1 MDTAMDYNL
10 VKHMHM
16 GMAYLSITFFIFRSI
31 LSVRES
37 ALLQH
42 KLIKIL
48 PHIIDTFLLLFAG
61 HLMMTIQ
68 QYPFADGWLTAK
80 LFALIAYIVVGTI
93 AIKRGKTATIRL
105 WASVAAVVIF
115 TYIYGVAKSHNTLS
129 WLALA

>member
-1 MDTAMDYNL
+1 
-10 VKHMHM
+10 MHM
-16 GMAYLSITFFIFRSI
+16 GMAYLSITLFIFRSI

-42 KLIKIL
+42 KLLKIL
-48 PHIIDTFLLLFAG
+48 PHVIDTFLLLFAG

-68 QYPFADGWLTAK
+68 QYPFVDGWLTAK
-80 LFALIAYIVVGTI
+80 VIALIAYVLVGTI

-105 WASVAAVVIF
+105 WASLAAVIIF
-115 TYIYGVAKSHNTLS
+115 AYIFGVAKSHNVMS

>member
-1 MDTAMDYNL
+1 MDYNF

-16 GMAYLSITFFIFRSI
+16 GMAYLSITLFIFRSI

-42 KLIKIL
+42 KLLKIL
-48 PHIIDTFLLLFAG
+48 PHVIDTFLLLFAG

-68 QYPFADGWLTAK
+68 QYPFVDGWLTAK
-80 LFALIAYIVVGTI
+80 LIALIAYILVGTI

-105 WASVAAVVIF
+105 WASIGSVAIF
-115 TYIYGVAKSHNTLS
+115 AYIFGVAKSHSVMS
-129 WLALA
+129 WLAFA